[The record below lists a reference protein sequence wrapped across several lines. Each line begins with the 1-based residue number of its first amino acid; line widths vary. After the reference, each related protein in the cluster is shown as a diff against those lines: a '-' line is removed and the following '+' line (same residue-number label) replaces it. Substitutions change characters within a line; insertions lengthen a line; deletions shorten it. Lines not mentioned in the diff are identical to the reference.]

1 MPDLSPTIDA
11 RQIKVGSAWDAGD
24 DGASAN
30 STGTTAKFY
39 NAGINAID
47 LSAFGAIQIER
58 YLIEFDTSGITV
70 APSAATFKFY
80 GKGTSAADVIGV
92 QASFAS
98 AGSIVNGDFD
108 SWNESSPVL
117 YTDELTSWNDDAYN
131 EFTLTSTALA
141 AMASLD
147 EFQMIVLEADNDR
160 TRTSAGSGLSVSSGY
175 YMRNADDAANRPLLS
190 YTAALPTLGSVKL
203 DGAKI
208 HIVSGKFLIN

>member
-1 MPDLSPTIDA
+1 M
-11 RQIKVGSAWDAGD
+11 
-24 DGASAN
+24 
-30 STGTTAKFY
+30 
-39 NAGINAID
+39 
-47 LSAFGAIQIER
+47 
-58 YLIEFDTSGITV
+58 

-80 GKGTSAADVIGV
+80 GKANSTADVIGV